1 MSVSMLDNQIAFSGK
16 KKIKNFKEYRKER
29 SQEQKDTEKKVVTG
43 GGAVAATTAAAN
55 SKAVKSGVDIFS
67 SSKKA
72 AAGMKNITNTAKAAK
87 NVTKQ
92 TSSLWTKVCE
102 NAKWAKDSIIK
113 WGAKFQ
119 NSRFIRP
126 LVQNRV
132 FKYCAGALGYG
143 FGVITLISGLS
154 DIGQVATDVAENL
167 NK

>member
-16 KKIKNFKEYRKER
+16 KKSKNLKEYRKER
-29 SQEQKDTEKKVVTG
+29 TKEQKDAEKKVVTG
-43 GGAVAATTAAAN
+43 GGAVAATTAAAK
-55 SKAVKSGVDIFS
+55 SKAMKSGVDIFS

-72 AAGMKNITNTAKAAK
+72 AAGMKNITNTAKTAK
-87 NVTKQ
+87 AVTKQ
-92 TSSLWTKVCE
+92 TSTLWSKVCE
-102 NAKWAKDSIIK
+102 NAKWAKNSIIK

-132 FKYCAGALGYG
+132 FRGCAGALGYG

-154 DIGQVATDVAENL
+154 DIGQVATEAVENL